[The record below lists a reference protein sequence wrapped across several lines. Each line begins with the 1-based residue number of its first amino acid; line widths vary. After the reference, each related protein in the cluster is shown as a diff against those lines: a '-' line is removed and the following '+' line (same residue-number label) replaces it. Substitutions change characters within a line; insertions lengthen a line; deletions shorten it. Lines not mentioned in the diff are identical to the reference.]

1 MKTALTVWSISAGD
15 RLNSCSFTAGLRDWC
30 CSEKQIS
37 FQVYCYD
44 EALSEKTSK
53 AERPDLI
60 LINSGRR
67 GEFSGEMLQNVVSTY
82 PLSLI
87 LEITGEWC
95 IGDTRS
101 GNPLPIACRFDT
113 TVAFQRLQS
122 MLTSRQ
128 QFLKMRAALNPV
140 VSCSELSSF
149 WNRNNLSG
157 HHKAANI
164 IASDRCERR
173 ALRTLLTQEGF
184 DVDVYLTRGEIAVDH
199 RNWPSVYCFI
209 DRRELSANI
218 RATICSPTVIIAN
231 HFNGLDR
238 TFFSDKSTAAFLR
251 KPFLSHDLVNAIN
264 SVCEVSIADA
274 A

>member
-30 CSEKQIS
+30 RSESHIS
-37 FQVYCYD
+37 FKVYCCD
-44 EALSEKTSK
+44 EALSKKTSK
-53 AERPDLI
+53 GERPNLI
-60 LINSGRR
+60 LINTGRR
-67 GEFSGEMLQNVVSTY
+67 GEFSREMLHHVVSTY

-101 GNPLPIACRFDT
+101 GNPLPIGCRFDT
-113 TVAFQRLQS
+113 TVALQRLQS

-128 QFLKMRAALNPV
+128 QFLEMRAALNPV
-140 VSCSELSSF
+140 ASCSELSSF
-149 WNRNNLSG
+149 WNRNYLSG
-157 HHKAANI
+157 PQKTANI
-164 IASDRCERR
+164 IATDRCERR
-173 ALRTLLTQEGF
+173 ALRTLLIQEGF
-184 DVDVYLTRGEIAVDH
+184 EVDVYFSRSEIAEDH

-209 DRRELSANI
+209 DRRELAANI

-238 TFFSDKSTAAFLR
+238 AFFADQWTVAFLR
-251 KPFLSHDLVNAIN
+251 KPFLSHDLINTIN